1 MTNTIHI
8 NGLLGMLKDVF
19 AKLAFESVE
28 VRYNNYWDHEEKE
41 YRPSVRI
48 VYETKDVNPNNNKY
62 GDYLTV
68 QHTFDPLQYGDEKKL
83 ASKKGLVMESVER
96 IIHVAVEVI
105 CNYGANANYVS
116 RVI

>member
-1 MTNTIHI
+1 
-8 NGLLGMLKDVF
+8 
-19 AKLAFESVE
+19 
-28 VRYNNYWDHEEKE
+28 
-41 YRPSVRI
+41 
-48 VYETKDVNPNNNKY
+48 
-62 GDYLTV
+62 LTV